1 MNPIAH
7 VEIPASDLARAIA
20 FYQQWLQVRIDAPVH
35 LHGCRGPADAGHWRV
50 AEICDSEGNRI
61 ALQAPVTP

>member
-20 FYQQWLQVRIDAPVH
+20 FYLQ
-35 LHGCRGPADAGHWRV
+35 LHDAGHWRV
-50 AEICDSEGNRI
+50 AEICDSEGNHI
-61 ALQAPVTP
+61 ALQAPVTL

>member
-1 MNPIAH
+1 MHPIAH
-7 VEIPASDLARAIA
+7 VEMPASTWLAIA
-20 FYQQWLQVRIDAPVH
+20 FYLQ
-35 LHGCRGPADAGHWRV
+35 LHDAGHWRV

>member
-1 MNPIAH
+1 M
-7 VEIPASDLARAIA
+7 PATMRTECQGGAILRRCTPSRMSRCRPVTWLAIA
-20 FYQQWLQVRIDAPVH
+20 FYLQ
-35 LHGCRGPADAGHWRV
+35 LHDAGHWRV